1 VLAAEAPG
9 STFEPLPDPDEFFGD
24 HTKPSLLL
32 WLAVLAWD
40 GK

>member
-9 STFEPLPDPDEFFGD
+9 STFEPLPDPVEFFGD